1 MSNKYTTDDTLTQ
14 SNVDAAEIDK
24 FSQLAHKWWDKDSEF
39 KPLHDINPLR
49 LGFINQN
56 AHISGKAV
64 LDVGCG
70 GGILTEAMAR
80 MGAEATGIDMAK
92 KSLKIAKLHAL
103 EEKVNNVHYRLIS
116 VEDLAAEVPA
126 SFDVVTCMELLE
138 HVPDPGSVVRACGKL
153 VKAGGWV
160 FLSTINRNTKSYLE
174 AIVAAEYV
182 LQLVP
187 RGTHRHE
194 KFITPAELA
203 RLCRQAGLDWVTSK
217 GLTYNPL
224 NRQYR
229 LTDHLDVNYMIAC
242 RKVAPTPMTDDAA
255 DGHSRERV

>member
-1 MSNKYTTDDTLTQ
+1 MNNEHNTTA
-14 SNVDAAEIDK
+14 SVNVDNTEIDK

-49 LGFINQN
+49 LGFIDRH
-56 AHISGKAV
+56 AGLTGKTV

-103 EEKVNNVHYRLIS
+103 ENQIDKASYRLIS
-116 VEDLAAEVPA
+116 VEDLAAESPA
-126 SFDVVTCMELLE
+126 GFDIVTCMELLE
-138 HVPDPGSVVRACGKL
+138 HVPDPGSIVRACGKL

-160 FLSTINRNTKSYLE
+160 FLSTINRNAKSYLE
-174 AIVAAEYV
+174 AIVAAEYI

-187 RGTHRHE
+187 RGTHHHE
-194 KFITPAELA
+194 KFITPAELS
-203 RLCRQAGLDWVTSK
+203 RLCRQAGLDWAASA

-224 NRQYR
+224 NRHYR
-229 LTDHLDVNYMIAC
+229 LTDNLDVNYMIAC
-242 RKVAPTPMTDDAA
+242 RKTA
-255 DGHSRERV
+255 D